1 MTQGTSGGKSKV
13 VAGILGIVIGWTG
26 AHQFYLGNT
35 KGGIIRLVVSVVTC
49 GFGGIW
55 GFIEGI
61 MILIGKIDKDANGN
75 PLV

>member
-1 MTQGTSGGKSKV
+1 MTQANPGGKSKV
-13 VAGILGIVIGWTG
+13 VAGILGILLGFFG

-49 GFGGIW
+49 GLGAWWSI
-55 GFIEGI
+55 IEGI
-61 MILIGKIDKDANGN
+61 MILIGKIDKDAQGN